1 MFKITYMVLF
11 FFMLGFFFVN
21 TAWATDDFTFSINSL
36 SEFKVGQYPF
46 VHGKVVTLDDNPV
59 SDVQIQVN
67 FPSEKIKIATDSS
80 GEFYV
85 RSLIPAEIGEYTI
98 TVHAKKD
105 NRYTNAQVTYQVLEN
120 LSTKSLKVTTPVKQI
135 PKVIDGN
142 VELDPFSKMIQQLEK
157 QKTEDMER
165 KTKIQELKQIDEQ
178 RRLAQIDLENDLKKS
193 EKSNESYNPRN
204 AFYKFIKDVDS
215 SVRGIFWQQF
225 LFTEN
230 LTKNAHDA
238 KENALD
244 EGKSSF
250 EATKIFQ
257 EKAKV
262 TQNEVIGFNKN
273 LNIKYGNATSG
284 VQEQFD
290 VKGKLPREK

>member
-1 MFKITYMVLF
+1 MFKIIFMVLLSCA
-11 FFMLGFFFVN
+11 LGLFSVSPVL
-21 TAWATDDFTFSINSL
+21 ATEDFTFSITSL

-46 VHGKVVTLDDNPV
+46 VNGKVVTLDNNPV

-67 FPSEKIKIATDSS
+67 FPSEKIKISTDSL
-80 GEFYV
+80 GQFYV
-85 RSLIPAEIGEYTI
+85 QSLIPAEIGEYTI

-120 LSTKSLKVTTPVKQI
+120 LSTKSLKVTTPVKQS
-135 PKVIDGN
+135 PKVIDGH

-157 QKTEDMER
+157 QKIEDMER
-165 KTKIQELKQIDEQ
+165 KTKIQEVQQIDEQ
-178 RRLAQIDLENDLKKS
+178 RRLAQIDLQNDIQES
-193 EKSNESYNPRN
+193 EKRNESYSPRN
-204 AFYKFIKDVDS
+204 VFYKFIQEVDS

-225 LFTEN
+225 LFTEKI
-230 LTKNAHDA
+230 TKDAQDA

-250 EATKIFQ
+250 EATKIFR

-262 TQNEVIGFNKN
+262 TQNEIIGLNKN
-273 LNIKYGNATSG
+273 LNVQYGNATSD
-284 VQEQFD
+284 VQEYFNE
-290 VKGKLPREK
+290 KGKLPREK